1 MRRRRAIASLGAAAC
16 TGLLLSGA
24 CAPLLPLLCLV
35 ALAADALWLAPRG
48 TRPRPAILIA
58 LQILLVLP
66 FLSMA
71 LLRDPT
77 IDFLTMLLVIAAPLV
92 VVRSFSAE
100 SEFNDFLVI
109 LLSLLLV
116 VGSAAVA
123 PGPVPILITAVYL
136 LVGCQALSV
145 IASRREEA
153 TAVVRFR
160 LERPAGWWAMAPSL
174 AAHHLAMAG
183 LLLGAVFYL
192 VAPRPDPLP
201 EADATPGRLLA
212 AAERARDGRT
222 TVTRADFPEQVRI
235 GDVGKMKRR
244 PYPALQ
250 VEIRARGRPYD
261 PRAEERSML
270 LLRARAWERYVPA
283 ARRWE
288 VPPAALSPLPPGG
301 ILEPGET
308 AVDWSFDVL
317 GYDGRTLFLP
327 PRARRIRP
335 VGGALAV
342 DRMGV
347 VTSSVPVFQYAVASA
362 WPVRMGEIAALEP
375 DLRDPHLVQVPDAAA
390 RVLLP
395 HLPAAPRGDLHAAA
409 AAITDYFKGHDFRYT
424 LDLPRSID
432 RAADPLA
439 AFLEERE
446 GDCELYA
453 TTACL
458 FLRLMGIPARVAGG
472 LRCSERAGPGKFL
485 ARFSNAHAWVEV
497 PCRDKG
503 FVAFDF
509 TPPDS
514 AARPATGEGST
525 AGQEEAGGAAGGEEA
540 FLDWRDPFDY
550 GATEQRRVLDW
561 FADRVLDWRLLVVLA
576 GVVLLLLAP
585 PAIAAARSRP
595 RSPLRVT
602 APAGQRRST
611 LAFYA
616 RWLKEC
622 ASKGYVRG
630 RAQTPRE
637 FLAALPL
644 EMRAEG
650 VGITQE
656 FERRRYGPPG
666 PT

>member
-16 TGLLLSGA
+16 AGLLLSGA
-24 CAPLLPLLCLV
+24 CAPLLPLGCLL
-35 ALAADALWLAPRG
+35 ALLVDAAWFAPRNR
-48 TRPRPAILIA
+48 RPRPSVLVA

-71 LLRDPT
+71 LLRDPP
-77 IDFLTMLLVIAAPLV
+77 IDFLTMLLVVAAPLV

-116 VGSAAVA
+116 VGSTAVA
-123 PGPVPILITAVYL
+123 PGPVPIAITALYV
-136 LVGCQALSV
+136 LVGCQALPV
-145 IASRREEA
+145 IASRRGDA
-153 TAVVRFR
+153 TGNVRFR
-160 LERPAGWWAMAPSL
+160 LERPPGWWAMAPKL
-174 AAHHLAMAG
+174 AAHHLAMGG
-183 LLLGAVFYL
+183 LLLGAVLYL

-201 EADATPGRLLA
+201 ETDALPGRMLA

-222 TVTRADFPEQVRI
+222 TVSRSDFPEEIRI
-235 GDVGKMKRR
+235 GDLAKMKRR
-244 PYPALQ
+244 PYVALQ

-261 PRAEERSML
+261 PRAAERSML

-288 VPPAALSPLPPGG
+288 VPRAAVSPLPPGG
-301 ILEPGET
+301 ILEPGDTE
-308 AVDWSFDVL
+308 VDWSFELL

-335 VGGALAV
+335 VGGALGA
-342 DRMGV
+342 DRLGV

-362 WPVRMGEIAALEP
+362 WPVRTDEMHALEP
-375 DLRDPHLVQVPDAAA
+375 DHRDPHLVQVPDAVA

-395 HLPAAPRGDLHAAA
+395 HLPAAPRGNLTAAA
-409 AAITDYFKGHDFRYT
+409 AAISDYFKGGDFRYT
-424 LDLPRSID
+424 LDLPPAID

-472 LRCSERAGPGKFL
+472 LRCSERIGPGKYL

-497 PCRDKG
+497 PCRDQG

-514 AARPATGEGST
+514 AARASSGAPGTV
-525 AGQEEAGGAAGGEEA
+525 AGEEAGGAAGREEA
-540 FLDWRDPFDY
+540 LLDWRDPFAY
-550 GATEQRRVLDW
+550 GALEQQRVLDW
-561 FADRVLDWRLLVVLA
+561 FAARLADWRVLALLA
-576 GVVLLLLAP
+576 GVILLLAVP
-585 PAIAAARSRP
+585 PALAAARSR
-595 RSPLRVT
+595 RTSPLRVT

-622 ASKGYVRG
+622 ASKGYVRS
-630 RAQTPRE
+630 RVQTPRE

-650 VGITQE
+650 RTITEE

-666 PT
+666 PP